1 MSAKELAQ
9 RIYQFFGKGDLAGVL
24 DTLSEDVVWELVG
37 PHSIP
42 YFGRYSG
49 HDGVKDFFAALFE
62 NEEILEFLPE
72 QFIGTG
78 DTVAVIGRERCRAKR
93 TGREFS
99 VRWVQVFKSEGNQI
113 TQWCE
118 HIDTAPMVDAYRM
131 S

>member
-1 MSAKELAQ
+1 MSAKELAR
-9 RIYQFFGKGDLAGVL
+9 RIYQCFGKGDLAGVL

-49 HDGVKDFFAALFE
+49 RDGVKDFFAALFE

-99 VRWVQVFKSEGNQI
+99 VRWV
-113 TQWCE
+113 
-118 HIDTAPMVDAYRM
+118 
-131 S
+131 